1 VSPERALEV
10 LEPGPLTTV
19 QDRGRPG
26 RAHLGVPP
34 SGALDRPAAELAN
47 RLVGNPGGS
56 AVLETT
62 LTGPLLRV
70 RADSGVL
77 LAVTGAPVEL
87 HVDGRLHDARAA
99 VWAPA
104 GSEVRVGTCT
114 AGMRSYLAVRGGIA
128 VAPVLGSRSY
138 DVLSGLGPAPLA
150 EGDVLPVGTPEG
162 SVPGVD
168 HVAVEPGDAVPVL
181 RVLPGPR
188 DEWFADEAWDVLTG
202 TDWEVSQDSNRVG
215 VRLAGAPVPRRR
227 TDQLPSEAVVTGSIQ
242 VPQDGQPVL
251 FLADHPTTG
260 GYPVIGV
267 VDEDDLPLAA
277 QARPG
282 TTLRFRL
289 GTTSHR

>member
-1 VSPERALEV
+1 MTALEV
-10 LEPGPLTTV
+10 LEPGLLTTV

-26 RAHLGVPP
+26 HAHLGVPP
-34 SGALDRPAAELAN
+34 SGALDPPAAALAN
-47 RLVGNPGGS
+47 RLVGNPAGH

-70 RADSGVL
+70 QAPPDGGVL
-77 LAVTGAPVEL
+77 VAVTGAPVDL
-87 HVDGRLHDARAA
+87 HVDDRPQDTRVA
-99 VWAPA
+99 VWVAA
-104 GSEVRVGTCT
+104 GSELRIGTAS

-128 VAPVLGSRSY
+128 TDPVLGSRAH
-138 DVLSGLGPAPLA
+138 DVLSGLGPTPLV
-150 EGDVLPVGTPEG
+150 EGDVLPVGAAEG
-162 SVPGVD
+162 TVPGVD
-168 HVAVEPGDAVPVL
+168 PVAVGQLDTSPVL

-188 DEWFADEAWDVLTG
+188 DDWFADEAWEVLTG
-202 TDWEVSQDSNRVG
+202 TAWEVSQDSNRVG
-215 VRLAGAPVPRRR
+215 VRLAGPKVPRRR

-267 VDEDDLPLAA
+267 VDEASLPPAA

-282 TTLRFRL
+282 TTLRFALDQREP
-289 GTTSHR
+289 R